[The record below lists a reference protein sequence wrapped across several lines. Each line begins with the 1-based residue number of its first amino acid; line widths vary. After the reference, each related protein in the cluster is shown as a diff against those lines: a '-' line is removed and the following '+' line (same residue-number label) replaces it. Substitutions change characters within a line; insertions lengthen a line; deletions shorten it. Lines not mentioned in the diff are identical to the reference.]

1 MGNIVIPGFPT
12 GMLVPGIY
20 LNVELGK
27 APPSAARVRKVL
39 LVGTNSA
46 GAAAS
51 DLPNTLYRVSRLNS
65 KFPKP
70 DDTRIDM
77 TSAEDL
83 FGVTEGYIDAGDYG
97 QVPDPSA
104 SKLYWM
110 CKAAFKANPSVSL
123 YAIRVETNYATA
135 LSKVANQRF
144 DYIVVEDNSLSTVE
158 ILAEHLEGM
167 AAPKIGL
174 RQQGII
180 GSYASEGTAD
190 LRNRKSA
197 RIQYVWAPLSKPTAV
212 NNVKK
217 ALRNG
222 DFYDGGMLAAA
233 MASVRARF
241 ESIDPAVNLCFEQVP
256 GVPAPDK
263 QTKTTLNSL
272 LQDGVSPLV
281 TSSAGTVVL
290 RSVTTA
296 ANPADNPNPVLDTG
310 KVTVTD
316 YVADDIEI
324 KMLNRYTGFKLA
336 PDTDVP
342 PPARTA
348 TPNGIKNA
356 LLEWLR
362 AHEAAGRI
370 TSVESLADAVRVEI
384 DPDADGRINF
394 EIAEDVIEIFAV
406 GAGNIIQMG

>member
-1 MGNIVIPGFPT
+1 MGNIIIPGFPT

-39 LVGTNSA
+39 LASA
-46 GAAAS
+46 ESSSGQAS
-51 DLPNTLYRVSRLNS
+51 SEKYYRVSRLNS
-65 KFPKP
+65 KYTDGTP
-70 DDTRIDM
+70 DM
-77 TSAEDL
+77 GSAETL
-83 FGVTEGYIDAGDYG
+83 FGKSHELYKMTE
-97 QVPDPSA
+97 
-104 SKLYWM
+104 
-110 CKAAFKANPSVSL
+110 AAFTANPTVSL
-123 YAIRVETNYATA
+123 YA
-135 LSKVANQRF
+135 VAASSLEGSSGLFGTDDPCNIAAQRF
-144 DYIVVEDNSLSTVE
+144 DYIVIDELDNTDDL
-158 ILAEHLEGM
+158 ILYLNAM
-167 AAPKIGL
+167 ADPKTGL
-174 RQQGII
+174 RQQGIV
-180 GSYASEGTAD
+180 GSAGSSPAD
-190 LRNRKSA
+190 LSQNNDASMSPRL
-197 RIQYVWAPLSKPTAV
+197 QHVWADQSDHPTDDQYQGYQV
-212 NNVKK
+212 
-217 ALRNG
+217 
-222 DFYDGGMLAAA
+222 AAA

-241 ESIDPAVNLCFEQVP
+241 ESIDPAVNLCFEGVP
-256 GVPAPDK
+256 GVPAPK
-263 QTKTTLNSL
+263 NHTKTELNSL

-281 TSSAGTVVL
+281 ATPSGSVIL

-296 ANPADNPNPVLDTG
+296 ANPSDNQNPVLDTG

-316 YVADDIEI
+316 YVADDITV
-324 KMLNRYTGFKLA
+324 KMLNRYTGFKLS

-362 AHEAAGRI
+362 MHEKAGRI

-384 DPDADGRINF
+384 DPDADGRVNF